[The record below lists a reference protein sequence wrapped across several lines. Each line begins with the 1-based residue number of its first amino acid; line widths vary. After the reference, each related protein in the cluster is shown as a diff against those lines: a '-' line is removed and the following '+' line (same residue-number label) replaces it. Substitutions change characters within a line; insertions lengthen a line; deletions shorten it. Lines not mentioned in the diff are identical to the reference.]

1 MGTVPRK
8 YFLAA
13 TAVSEAGIGLLLL
26 AAPAA
31 PLRLL
36 FGIDAVGPETASIS
50 RIAGAALLA
59 IGVACWLA
67 RNDDRSA
74 AQAGLLAGALMYDVA
89 AAAILAYAGLAL
101 NLTGVALW
109 PGVAFHVAM
118 TAWCVACLRR

>member
-1 MGTVPRK
+1 MSRAHLLT
-8 YFLAA
+8 A
-13 TAVSEAGIGLLLL
+13 TAAVEAGAALLLL
-26 AAPAA
+26 AWPAA
-31 PLRLL
+31 FVELIL
-36 FGIDAVGPETASIS
+36 GVGELPPAAGVVA

-59 IGVACWLA
+59 VAVACWRVRGAGGPAELA
-67 RNDDRSA
+67 
-74 AQAGLLAGALMYDVA
+74 LVAGALIYDVA